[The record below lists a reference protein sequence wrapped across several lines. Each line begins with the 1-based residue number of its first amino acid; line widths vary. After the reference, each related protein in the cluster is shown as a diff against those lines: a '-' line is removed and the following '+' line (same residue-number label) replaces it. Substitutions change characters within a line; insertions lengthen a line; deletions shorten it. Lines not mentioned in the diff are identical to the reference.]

1 MSGLFGTMSTALSAL
16 QAEQGALEATTN
28 NVANANTPGFSRQ
41 RAIMVE
47 SDPVVQGSLSF
58 GTGVSLQLQSL
69 RDPILELRLNQ
80 ETQQQGQLDA
90 QVSAMQQIE
99 TMFSSDSG
107 DLGSL
112 MTSFFNSVDQL
123 STDPSSMPLR
133 QGVLTAAGN
142 MANGFRN
149 TARNLQQQQ
158 SNIDLNVGQTVD
170 QVNVLTKQ
178 IADLNG
184 EISGMQNLS
193 EDPST
198 FLDQRTNLI
207 RQLSQLV
214 DVAVVQSDNSIAVT
228 TSAGTALVEGQ
239 QSFNL
244 STQLSNTGVQE
255 VMAQGADITS
265 KISAGKLG
273 GLIQVRDQ
281 TIPSILGQLDTL
293 AGGLS
298 TALNAANRSG
308 SDLTGTAGGAL
319 FTAPP
324 ASGTGAAADMTLL
337 ITDPSLLAASSDGTP
352 GSNGNLAKFTAVS
365 TQTIASGQTPTD
377 YYANLV
383 FQIGSDVSNG
393 TAESDA
399 SNLILQQL
407 QDQRASL
414 SGVSLD
420 EEAANLVRYQQSYS
434 AAARVVST
442 LNDLLDT
449 AVNLGKD

>member
-41 RAIMVE
+41 RATTVE
-47 SDPVVQGSLSF
+47 SDPVIQGSLSF

-99 TMFSSDSG
+99 TMFGNSTGDIGTLMSG
-107 DLGSL
+107 
-112 MTSFFNSVDQL
+112 FFNSIGQL
-123 STDPSSMPLR
+123 STNPASMPLR

-142 MANGFRN
+142 LAKGFRN

-158 SNIDLNVGQTVD
+158 GNIDLNVGQTVS
-170 QVNVLTKQ
+170 QINVLTKQ
-178 IADLNG
+178 IANLNG
-184 EISGMQNLS
+184 EISGMQNLK

-214 DVAVVQSDNSIAVT
+214 DVAVVQSDNGITLT
-228 TSAGTALVEGQ
+228 TSAGTALVAGQ
-239 QSFNL
+239 QSFDL
-244 STQLSNTGVQE
+244 WTQISSSGMQE
-255 VMAQGADITS
+255 VMAQGTDITS
-265 KISAGKLG
+265 RIAAGKLG
-273 GLIQVRDQ
+273 GLLQIRDQ
-281 TIPSILGQLDTL
+281 KIPSILSQLDTL
-293 AGGLS
+293 AGGLAAS
-298 TALNAANRSG
+298 LNTANRAG
-308 SDLTGTAGGAL
+308 FDLSGTAGGDL
-319 FTAPP
+319 FAAPP
-324 ASGTGAAADMTLL
+324 ASGPGAAAGMALL
-337 ITDPSLLAASSDGTP
+337 ISDPSLLAASSDGSP
-352 GSNGNLAKFTAVS
+352 GSNGNLANFTAVS
-365 TQTIASGQTPTD
+365 GQPIASGQTPTD

-383 FQIGSDVSNG
+383 FQVGSDVSNG
-393 TAESDA
+393 SAEAEA
-399 SNLILQQL
+399 SSLILQQL
-407 QDQRASL
+407 EDQRASL

-420 EEAANLVRYQQSYS
+420 EEAANMVRYQQAYN

-442 LNDLLDT
+442 VNSLLDA
-449 AVNLGKD
+449 AVNLGRY